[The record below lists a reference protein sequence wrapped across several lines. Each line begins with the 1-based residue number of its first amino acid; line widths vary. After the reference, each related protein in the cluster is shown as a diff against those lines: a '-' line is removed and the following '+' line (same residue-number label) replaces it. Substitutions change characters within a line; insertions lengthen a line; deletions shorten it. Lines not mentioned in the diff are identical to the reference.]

1 MTINQHLFEMEA
13 YGKEWMDTM
22 KSHSKDELIDYL
34 KTVYKELHNL
44 KKDKYFRK
52 K

>member
-1 MTINQHLFEMEA
+1 MEA
-13 YGKEWMDTM
+13 YGKEWRETM
-22 KSHSKDELIDYL
+22 EFHTKDELIDYL
-34 KTVYKELHNL
+34 KTVCEELVNL